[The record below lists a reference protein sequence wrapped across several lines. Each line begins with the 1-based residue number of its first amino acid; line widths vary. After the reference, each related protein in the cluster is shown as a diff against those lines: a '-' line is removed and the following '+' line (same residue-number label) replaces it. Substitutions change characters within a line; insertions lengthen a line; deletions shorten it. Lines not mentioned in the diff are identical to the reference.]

1 MPPTPALQ
9 VMISRETSSET
20 DVSII
25 EKKKIDNFSWSVQLS
40 TIEMTSEV
48 QNLQLACGS
57 WFHLTFEHFD
67 IISVIDKRID
77 RRKLLSSCYSP
88 YKGHC
93 HHALNDQA
101 VPW

>member
-1 MPPTPALQ
+1 
-9 VMISRETSSET
+9 MISRETSSEM
-20 DVSII
+20 DVSVI
-25 EKKKIDNFSWSVQLS
+25 EKKKKKKTVDNFSWSVQLS

-57 WFHLTFEHFD
+57 RFHLSFEHFD

-77 RRKLLSSCYSP
+77 RGKLLSSCYSP

-93 HHALNDQA
+93 M
-101 VPW
+101 